1 LCNACSRPFIGDHAL
16 SYKGAH
22 SNTITLITRMLVR
35 GCGLRA
41 ISAILGVSLGK
52 VLKTLE
58 RQQVVFQP
66 KRRFYDK
73 LEVDEFWTYV
83 GKKSH
88 KKWFIFSPKHVCVH
102 QRNLRESRE
111 PVAWVLGKRNE
122 KTVRALRDKI
132 GQFIDG

>member
-1 LCNACSRPFIGDHAL
+1 MCNACSRPFIGDHAL

-22 SNTITLITRMLVR
+22 SNTIAMIIRMLVS
-35 GCGLRA
+35 GCGIRD
-41 ISAILGVSLGK
+41 ISVILNISLSK

-66 KRRFYDK
+66 KHSFYDQ

-83 GKKSH
+83 GNKSH
-88 KKWFIFSPKHVCVH
+88 KKWFIFSPKHVCA
-102 QRNLRESRE
+102 NLRESRE